1 MLPLL
6 VLIALATF
14 LPVSEISQVSRQL
27 ADTIAATR
35 RLHVVSHEPVPVND
49 GRRTPGLDA
58 GPVAGLRA
66 RQLRLSRQAR
76 QHAGPEFTVPAGAT
90 VAVVGASG
98 AGKSTVASLLLRFWD
113 PQSGAVRLDGA
124 DLRGLKLDSLRE
136 RVALVTQDT
145 YLFND
150 TLEGNIL
157 LARPEASREN
167 SSGRW
172 NRPRWRISS
181 RHCPTAAPASANAA
195 CSCRAA
201 SASASRSRGRS

>member
-1 MLPLL
+1 M
-6 VLIALATF
+6 
-14 LPVSEISQVSRQL
+14 
-27 ADTIAATR
+27 
-35 RLHVVSHEPVPVND
+35 
-49 GRRTPGLDA
+49 
-58 GPVAGLRA
+58 
-66 RQLRLSRQAR
+66 
-76 QHAGPEFTVPAGAT
+76 
-90 VAVVGASG
+90 
-98 AGKSTVASLLLRFWD
+98 ASLLLRFWD

-157 LARPEASREN
+157 LARPRPAAMN

-172 NRPRWRISS
+172 NRPRWRTSS
-181 RHCPTAAPASANAA
+181 RHCPTACAPASANAA